1 MNNRHFRSHAPQ
13 AFHVISVCC
22 VITWRKYVRANVPQ
36 KRTAAFAAFCR
47 FLPVKPGSMMDKNVP
62 RRVVITTKDIQNIL
76 GICEP
81 SARELMQR
89 LRFML
94 EKGPEQY
101 VTVAKFCRL
110 TELTEDEARDFLWQ
124 RIMASYLPCIGLG

>member
-1 MNNRHFRSHAPQ
+1 MP
-13 AFHVISVCC
+13 V
-22 VITWRKYVRANVPQ
+22 
-36 KRTAAFAAFCR
+36 FAAFYR

-76 GICEP
+76 GICDR
-81 SARELMQR
+81 SARELMQK

-101 VTVAKFCRL
+101 VTVAEFCRFVG
-110 TELTEDEARDFLWQ
+110 LTEDEVQPFL
-124 RIMASYLPCIGLG
+124 